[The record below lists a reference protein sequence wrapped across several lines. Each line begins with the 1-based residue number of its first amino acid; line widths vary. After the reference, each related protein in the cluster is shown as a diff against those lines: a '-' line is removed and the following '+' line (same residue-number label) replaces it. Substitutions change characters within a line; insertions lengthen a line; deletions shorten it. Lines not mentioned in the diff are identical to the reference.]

1 MKKSAPYNIN
11 GLYVITPDSYEVM
24 QLCQQV
30 KQAILGGARLVQY
43 RNKYADESLR
53 MMQATA
59 LLALCRSMRIPLIIN
74 DHLDLM
80 MRIGADGLHLGQ
92 NDLQLSA
99 ARRLIGAKK
108 ILGASCY
115 NRLELAI
122 EAEKAGANYVT
133 FGACYIENN
142 ESTAPHASLALFREA
157 KQAVT
162 IPIVGIG
169 GLQLDN
175 ALPIVQAGANGLAV
189 SSDIFLDDD
198 IQGISSQ
205 YADLFT
211 QPLIHATNT
220 H

>member
-1 MKKSAPYNIN
+1 MKKSAPYNIS

-24 QLCQQV
+24 PLCQQV

-59 LLALCRSMRIPLIIN
+59 LLALCRSLRIPLIIN

-80 MRIGADGLHLGQ
+80 IRIGADGLHLGQ
-92 NDLQLSA
+92 NDIQLST
-99 ARRLIGAKK
+99 ARRLVGAKK

-115 NRLELAI
+115 NQVEVAI
-122 EAEKAGANYVT
+122 EAEAAGADYVMFGRCYTSNYPSNV
-133 FGACYIENN
+133 
-142 ESTAPHASLALFREA
+142 PHASLDVFKEA
-157 KQAVT
+157 KQRLNL
-162 IPIVGIG
+162 PIVGVG

-175 ALPIVQAGANGLAV
+175 ALPVIRAGADAVAV

-198 IQGISSQ
+198 IQGISHQ
-205 YADLFT
+205 YADLFR
-211 QPLIHATNT
+211 QALITATN

>member
-1 MKKSAPYNIN
+1 MP
-11 GLYVITPDSYEVM
+11 
-24 QLCQQV
+24 LCQQV

-53 MMQATA
+53 MMQSTA

-92 NDLQLSA
+92 NDIQLSA

-115 NRLELAI
+115 NRLDLAI
-122 EAEKAGANYVT
+122 EAEKAGADYVMFGTCYPTNYPS
-133 FGACYIENN
+133 
-142 ESTAPHASLALFREA
+142 STPHASLDIFKEA
-157 KQAVT
+157 KQT
-162 IPIVGIG
+162 LGLPIVGVG

-175 ALPIVQAGANGLAV
+175 ALPVIRAGADALAV
-189 SSDIFLDDD
+189 STDIFLDED
-198 IQGISSQ
+198 IQGVSNQ
-205 YADLFT
+205 YTDLFT
-211 QPLIHATNT
+211 QPLIHSTST

>member
-1 MKKSAPYNIN
+1 MKKPAPFNIS

-24 QLCQQV
+24 PLCQHV
-30 KQAILGGARLVQY
+30 KQAILGGARMVQY

-53 MMQATA
+53 MMQSTA
-59 LLALCRSMRIPLIIN
+59 LLALCRSMSTPLIIN

-80 MRIGADGLHLGQ
+80 LRIGADGLHLGQ
-92 NDLQLSA
+92 NDIQLSA
-99 ARRLIGAKK
+99 ARRLIGPKK

-115 NRLELAI
+115 NQLALAL
-122 EAEKAGANYVT
+122 EAEQAGADYVA
-133 FGACYIENN
+133 FGACYITNAKPN
-142 ESTAPHASLALFREA
+142 APQANLELFREA
-157 KQAVT
+157 KQRLQL
-162 IPIVGIG
+162 PIVGVG

-175 ALPIVQAGANGLAV
+175 ALPVIQAGADALAV

-211 QPLIHATNT
+211 QPHLDTSLT